1 MVLIVDNFDSFTYNL
16 YNYFLR
22 LGAKTIVKNR
32 DEIDI
37 DYIKKFN
44 PSHIVLSPGPGRPT
58 DDKILFEIIDNFKDT
73 KKILGVC
80 LGHQAIGMY
89 FGARLIKARKPIHGI
104 VDTIEHD
111 GQGIFK
117 GLKSPL
123 EVTRYHSL
131 ILEKDSMNV
140 RELIISAITKND
152 EVMGIR
158 HRFYQIEGVQFHP
171 ESIATED
178 GLLMIENFLRG

>member
-73 KKILGVC
+73 KKDPWRMSWASSNWDVLWS
-80 LGHQAIGMY
+80 
-89 FGARLIKARKPIHGI
+89 KAY
-104 VDTIEHD
+104 
-111 GQGIFK
+111 K
-117 GLKSPL
+117 GKKAY
-123 EVTRYHSL
+123 TWDCRYNRAWWTGY
-131 ILEKDSMNV
+131 I
-140 RELIISAITKND
+140 
-152 EVMGIR
+152 
-158 HRFYQIEGVQFHP
+158 
-171 ESIATED
+171 
-178 GLLMIENFLRG
+178 